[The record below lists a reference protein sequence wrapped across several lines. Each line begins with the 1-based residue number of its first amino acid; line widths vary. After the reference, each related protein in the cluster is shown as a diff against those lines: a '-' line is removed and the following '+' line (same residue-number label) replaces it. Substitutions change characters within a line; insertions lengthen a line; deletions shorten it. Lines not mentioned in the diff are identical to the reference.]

1 MIAFYPEFYNDV
13 FGPIMQPGSSSH
25 MAGPCRVGI
34 LCNSLLNEEA
44 ADIRI
49 ELDKDGSIAGIL
61 GAMNEDIGM
70 LNGAIGN
77 PVDHPDFFEIRA
89 VLKKRNISYNIS
101 IYSMKESAHNNAMK
115 FILTGVSGKTVSMVA
130 NSTGG
135 GMVETVWVNGY
146 KFCGSGDTY
155 VLLIFDPDNM
165 ADEKELTTKIHAASE
180 VLETGIGSGQNGGA
194 LYWYKMPERPD
205 DAVLGW
211 LKNVNY
217 SVMKPVLPVISNKNR
232 QPQLFCTMT
241 QWRAI
246 AKERNKTM
254 FDVAVDYETAA
265 SGWPREKV
273 IDYMQNKILK
283 TMHRRIYAIASG
295 VEVPP
300 PNAFFP
306 ASYKNWGNK
315 MKDAKLVQ
323 GLFAKSIY
331 YVSCARMQC
340 PGVLDVPGPMG
351 SGGGFI
357 SGILHAVKEEFNL
370 SDDDVLRGLFIAAGI
385 GAICYTRTN
394 PTGEVIGC
402 AGECGC
408 CSAMAAA
415 AVVEMLHGTPEQI
428 ESAASFALQN
438 AVGWPC
444 DVIPGGQG
452 MPCGSRILSVAVMSI
467 VFAQWALIDE
477 DPVLPFHEVVDAA
490 DRVGK
495 SMDSGMLCT
504 GRGGM
509 CSAPTAQKTMENFRN
524 TQKKVVQ

>member
-1 MIAFYPEFYNDV
+1 MIALYPEFFNDV

-25 MAGPCRVGI
+25 MAGPCRAGI
-34 LCNSLLNEEA
+34 LCNSLLNEEVS
-44 ADIRI
+44 DICI
-49 ELDKDGSIAGIL
+49 ELDKDGSMAGTL
-61 GAMNEDIGM
+61 GTMNEDTGM

-77 PVDHPDFFEIRA
+77 PVDHPDFFEIKTI
-89 VLKKRNISYNIS
+89 LKKRNISYNID
-101 IYSMKESAHNNAMK
+101 ICSMKESAHSNAMK
-115 FILTGVSGKTVSMVA
+115 FIIKGVSGKTVSMVA

-146 KFCGSGDTY
+146 KFSGFGDTY
-155 VLLIFDPDNM
+155 VLFVTAPEGAAVEN
-165 ADEKELTTKIHAASE
+165 ELTEKIRAAHE
-180 VLETGIGSGQNGGA
+180 VLETGIGTGHNGGTV
-194 LYWYKMPERPD
+194 YWFKMPEKPD
-205 DAVLGW
+205 DGALSF
-211 LKNVNY
+211 LKKENY

-232 QPQLFCTMT
+232 QPQFFNTMT

-246 AKERNKTM
+246 AKEQNKTM

-265 SGWPREKV
+265 SGWPREKI
-273 IDYMQNKILK
+273 IDYMQNRIQK

-295 VEVPP
+295 TEAPA

-331 YVSCARMQC
+331 YVSCARVQC

-370 SDDDVLRGLFIAAGI
+370 SDEDILRGLFIAAGI

-415 AVVEMLHGTPEQI
+415 AVVEMLHGTPQQI
-428 ESAASFALQN
+428 ESAASLALQN

-444 DVIPGGQG
+444 DIIPGGQG

-477 DPVLPFHEVVDAA
+477 DPVLPFHEVVDVA
-490 DRVGK
+490 DRVGR

-504 GRGGM
+504 ARGGM
-509 CSAPTAQKTMENFRN
+509 CSAPTAQKIMENFKR
-524 TQKKVVQ
+524 VVQ